1 MNLLIDIGNTHTD
14 MALATSR
21 RVSRTVRFP
30 TEDWYSKKYEGH
42 IAGVTGKTQVQQ
54 ALCSSVVPS
63 VTQIT
68 KTFLTGSG
76 LRFNLL
82 TCNNCGLKID
92 YPRPKTIGAD
102 RLANAIGAIDE
113 FGAPVIVVDFG
124 TAVTFDII
132 NNKGVYVGGVIA
144 PGLSAMTDY
153 LHEKTALLPQ
163 IELRNPRRLI
173 GKSTEEAM
181 QIGAIHGYRAMI
193 QGLLKQIC
201 ESLKSTSVPTVA
213 TGGCAKLVCRNAPEF
228 TAIRPRLTL
237 SGLRL
242 ASNRIN

>member
-14 MALATSR
+14 MALATPR
-21 RVSRTVRFP
+21 RISRTVRFS
-30 TEDWYSKKYEGH
+30 TDDWYSKKYAGH
-42 IAGVTGKTQVQQ
+42 IAGITDKTQVQQ
-54 ALCSSVVPS
+54 TLCSSVVPS
-63 VTQIT
+63 ATQIA
-68 KTFLTGSG
+68 KTSFTGSG
-76 LRFNLL
+76 LRFDLL
-82 TCNNCGLKID
+82 TCSNCGLKID

-102 RLANAIGAIDE
+102 RLANAIGAIEE
-113 FGAPVIVVDFG
+113 FGAPVIVIDFG
-124 TAVTFDII
+124 TAVTFDVI
-132 NNKGVYVGGVIA
+132 NNKGAYVGGIIT

-163 IELRNPRRLI
+163 IELRSPRRLI

-181 QIGAIHGYRAMI
+181 QIGAIHGYRGMI

-201 ESLKSTSVPTVA
+201 ESLKSTSIPAVA